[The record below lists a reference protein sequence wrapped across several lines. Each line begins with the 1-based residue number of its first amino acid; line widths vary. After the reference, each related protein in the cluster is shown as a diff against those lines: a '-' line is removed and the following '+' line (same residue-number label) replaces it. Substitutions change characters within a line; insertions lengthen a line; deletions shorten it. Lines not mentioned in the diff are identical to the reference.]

1 MIVLLVREIERARG
15 DGEIHPEV
23 DAFYNA
29 MFFLLADFEAS
40 ETTMTR
46 RSEMD
51 WIWEILRYVAAW
63 GGTGLVIWFW
73 YWMFS
78 SIGTF

>member
-1 MIVLLVREIERARG
+1 MWG
-15 DGEIHPEV
+15 
-23 DAFYNA
+23 
-29 MFFLLADFEAS
+29 
-40 ETTMTR
+40 
-46 RSEMD
+46 

-63 GGTGLVIWFW
+63 GGTALVIWFW